1 MGYWPAPLL
10 QQKYSPP
17 QIGNPS
23 SPNIFQPPSPQI
35 FYSPSD
41 WEQKTW
47 QANAQASHP
56 TQLLINIKK
65 VKSEEIQ

>member
-1 MGYWPAPLL
+1 MTLKTPWHLMGYRPALLL
-10 QQKYSPP
+10 QQKYSPPP

-23 SPNIFQPPSPQI
+23 SPKFFQTPSPQT

-47 QANAQASHP
+47 EANAQASHP
-56 TQLLINIKK
+56 T
-65 VKSEEIQ
+65 